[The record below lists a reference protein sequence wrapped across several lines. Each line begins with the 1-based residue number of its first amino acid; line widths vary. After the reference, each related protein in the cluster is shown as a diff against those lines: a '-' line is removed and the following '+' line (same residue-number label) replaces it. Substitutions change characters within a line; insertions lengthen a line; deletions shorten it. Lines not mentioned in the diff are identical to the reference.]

1 MQKRNEI
8 TLNRILDSAE
18 ILFSSKDFYE
28 VKIEDIAKQAN
39 VGKGTV
45 YTYFKS
51 KEELMFKCLVNNIDS
66 NHRVLENLLAEGN
79 DFKVTL
85 YNIFKKMYEFFQS
98 KGPLIQQFMSMGP
111 RLKLSEDDFKYLRAR
126 FVASLNM
133 MTSFFQKGIDEG
145 VIVNS
150 MTPRQIAIIF
160 QKMFD
165 FNVIFTFY
173 GEPEM
178 SVEECYNFFTKTF
191 FRQE

>member
-39 VGKGTV
+39 IGKGTV

-85 YNIFKKMYEFFQS
+85 YNIFKKMYEFFQK

-111 RLKLSEDDFKYLRAR
+111 RLKLSEADFKYLRAR

-173 GEPEM
+173 GEPEL